1 MQHGLESYGPRSI
14 DSGCMNDQPYKIPKL
29 TVPVVL
35 HVVPASE
42 IQGDIF
48 LDFSSSQGTSV
59 QHVLEYFNTD
69 SPFFPLRTDSG
80 SVLVS
85 KHSILWIEVPLL
97 LKEFQEE
104 TSVKLAER
112 REVLIQTDEI
122 EEIKATIV
130 LDLPEAY
137 GRTLDLLNK
146 KENFIVMIRSETL
159 MILNLHHVTKIQE
172 LL

>member
-1 MQHGLESYGPRSI
+1 MS
-14 DSGCMNDQPYKIPKL
+14 DQPYKIPKQA
-29 TVPVVL
+29 VPVVL
-35 HVVPASE
+35 RTVPANE
-42 IQGDIF
+42 IRGDIF
-48 LDFSSSQGTSV
+48 LDFSSAEGYSV
-59 QHVLEYFNTD
+59 HEVLEYFN
-69 SPFFPLRTDSG
+69 SEFPFFPVRTERG

-85 KHSILWIEVPLL
+85 KNSLLWIEVPSLL
-97 LKEFQEE
+97 REFEEE

-112 REVLIQTDEI
+112 REVLILTDQV
-122 EEIKATIV
+122 EEINATIV

-172 LL
+172 IL